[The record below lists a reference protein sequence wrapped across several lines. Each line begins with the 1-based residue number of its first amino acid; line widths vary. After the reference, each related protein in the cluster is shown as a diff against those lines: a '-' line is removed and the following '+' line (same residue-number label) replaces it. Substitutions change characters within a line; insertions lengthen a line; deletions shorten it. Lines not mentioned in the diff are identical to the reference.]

1 MKERLKYVRQ
11 DFGDNL
17 VVEINKSNRPKVMNR
32 IRIIYLRNKSN
43 IGVIEFLKH
52 KTSLKRGLNRS
63 DKRRMLHTQTP

>member
-1 MKERLKYVRQ
+1 MKERLKSVRE

-32 IRIIYLRNKSN
+32 IRIIYLRNKNN

-52 KTSLKRGLNRS
+52 KTSPKKGLNRS
-63 DKRRMLHTQTP
+63 DKRRMLHIQSP